1 MSNNEIKMFFFFL
14 IYMIY
19 CFILIELKWLFF
31 LIFMIYC
38 FIMLN
43 LIKLCIYDKY
53 ILKRIIKVEYLL
65 VFFLLFYFLNNI
77 IYLYLCIN

>member
-1 MSNNEIKMFFFFL
+1 MSKNEIKMVFFFL

-38 FIMLN
+38 FIILN

-53 ILKRIIKVEYLL
+53 ILKRIIKVEYL
-65 VFFLLFYFLNNI
+65 FFFFF
-77 IYLYLCIN
+77 